1 MPSTPA
7 SLEEALDALEG
18 DHRFLLKGEVFT
30 PDVIRTYLGY
40 KRSHEVNE
48 LRLRPHPYEFVLYYD
63 V

>member
-1 MPSTPA
+1 MPYTCESP
-7 SLEEALDALEG
+7 
-18 DHRFLLKGEVFT
+18 KGEVFT

-40 KRSHEVNE
+40 KRSQEVNE

>member
-1 MPSTPA
+1 M
-7 SLEEALDALEG
+7 
-18 DHRFLLKGEVFT
+18 FT

-40 KRSHEVNE
+40 KRSHEVDE